1 MTVHVE
7 FSGVDDA
14 VAVVTLDRPERRN
27 ALDHETLVALL
38 EVLAQLDERSPR
50 AVVLT
55 GAAGHFCSGADLS
68 GVEDAEFTALLQ
80 QVLAGL
86 RALPCVTLAAAEGAA
101 LGAGTQLAVA
111 CDLRTATPDATFG
124 IPAAKLGLMVDHWTV
139 QRTALLLG
147 PSLARSALLAAEP
160 VTGDAAHRVGFV
172 HRLGPPSEAI
182 DWAERIATLAPLTV
196 AGHKLMLDKL
206 EEPPAADPE
215 VAAAR
220 DRAWS
225 SEDLAEG
232 LDAFRN
238 RRTPTFHGR

>member
-14 VAVVTLDRPERRN
+14 VTVVTLDRPERRN

-38 EVLAQLDERSPR
+38 DVLGQLEERSPR

-111 CDLRTATPDATFG
+111 CDLRTATPKASKRR
-124 IPAAKLGLMVDHWTV
+124 AK
-139 QRTALLLG
+139 
-147 PSLARSALLAAEP
+147 
-160 VTGDAAHRVGFV
+160 VGA
-172 HRLGPPSEAI
+172 S
-182 DWAERIATLAPLTV
+182 
-196 AGHKLMLDKL
+196 
-206 EEPPAADPE
+206 
-215 VAAAR
+215 
-220 DRAWS
+220 
-225 SEDLAEG
+225 
-232 LDAFRN
+232 
-238 RRTPTFHGR
+238 